1 MLKRFIKSNFPGLIN
16 LISRAYNDLY
26 HLRFY
31 GRDRAGVFSKIY
43 KTNHWSNEESVS
55 GPGST
60 LQNTISVREG
70 LVQVMMTYK
79 VTTLLDVPCGDFN
92 WMKEVDFSNIKYLG
106 MDIVPE
112 LIDRNN
118 SNFRNENRSFQV
130 VDLVTETVPKVDLIF
145 CRDCLVHLS
154 YKDAKSAIAN
164 MKQSGSTYLLTTTFT
179 EHSNRE
185 IVTGNWRPI
194 NLEQSPFSFPAPIL
208 LLSEKFHDSNGL
220 NKDKSLGLWKIS
232 DLPS

>member
-1 MLKRFIKSNFPGLIN
+1 M
-16 LISRAYNDLY
+16 SRIYNDLY

-31 GRDRAGVFSKIY
+31 GHDRAGVFSKIY
-43 KTNHWSNEESVS
+43 KTNHWSDVESVS

-60 LQNTISVREG
+60 LQNTIFVREG
-70 LVQVMMTYK
+70 LVQVMMNYK
-79 VTTLLDVPCGDFN
+79 VGTLLDVPCGDFN
-92 WMKEVDFSNIKYLG
+92 WMKEVDFSSIKYSG

-112 LIDRNN
+112 LIERNN
-118 SNFRNENRSFQV
+118 LNFKNENRSFQI
-130 VDLVTETVPKVDLIF
+130 VDLVTERVPKVDLIF

-154 YKDAKSAIAN
+154 YEDAKSAIAN
-164 MKQSGSTYLLTTTFT
+164 MKRSGSTYLLTTTFT

-194 NLEQSPFSFPAPIL
+194 NLEQFPFLFPAPL
-208 LLSEKFHDSNGL
+208 LLIPEKFLESNGV